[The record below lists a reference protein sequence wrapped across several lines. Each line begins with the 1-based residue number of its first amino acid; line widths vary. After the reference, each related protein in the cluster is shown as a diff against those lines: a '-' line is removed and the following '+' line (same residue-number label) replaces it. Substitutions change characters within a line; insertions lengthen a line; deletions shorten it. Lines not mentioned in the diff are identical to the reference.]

1 MNFGNLKLYQCIIT
15 TNTDSVESYIK
26 VYDENYFDP
35 ICLNCA
41 LDEEKNNLKGTLIS
55 LVTYINCYKDI
66 NKRTILLY
74 FGLCE
79 YVSVNSISRKPNLK
93 KWKENIDIDEES
105 LVLKQL
111 NTTFALK

>member
-55 LVTYINCYKDI
+55 LVTYIKHYKDD
-66 NKRTILLY
+66 KKTPILLY
-74 FGLCE
+74 FALDK
-79 YVSVNSISRKPNLK
+79 YVAVNAIIGKPTLK
-93 KWKENIDIDEES
+93 IGEHIKILMKIYWYQS
-105 LVLKQL
+105 
-111 NTTFALK
+111 T